1 MGALDIS
8 YSLLPFMFPTK
19 RKKSLKQMDLPSW
32 YEELLGCT
40 IKGHYCYL
48 PFLPS
53 KSLFQIV
60 LWFYRNFISLLIILW
75 EERLQLSKVSRADEA
90 QPAPKK
96 PQMAEHCLKSISPEG
111 YRGVKMR
118 ERYSQLAHR
127 FSLRVKPL
135 LSVSFWLFTG
145 TDTHTLQLFTSMK
158 SLCFNIFNSP
168 ALHFDLH
175 FNCLSQR
182 VTLKYK

>member
-60 LWFYRNFISLLIILW
+60 LWFYMNFISLLIILW
-75 EERLQLSKVSRADEA
+75 EERLQLSKVSRADGA

-96 PQMAEHCLKSISPEG
+96 TTDGRVLFEKYQSWGTQGCENEG
-111 YRGVKMR
+111 KI
-118 ERYSQLAHR
+118 Q
-127 FSLRVKPL
+127 
-135 LSVSFWLFTG
+135 SVSPQVLPES
-145 TDTHTLQLFTSMK
+145 QASVV
-158 SLCFNIFNSP
+158 SLILVVHRNWHSYSSTFHLYEKFV
-168 ALHFDLH
+168 L
-175 FNCLSQR
+175 
-182 VTLKYK
+182 